1 MKKIESVIKKETVY
15 IALWTLVLS
24 VLMQAVFLVVGKWD
38 FKVITGNLLGGG
50 AAVLNFFLMCLGVQS
65 AVEKDER
72 DAKSMI
78 RMSQSL
84 RMFLLLAIAAFGAAF
99 PFFNTWA
106 VLISLFFPRIAI
118 VFRPRFNKDEGENQ
132 NEGE

>member
-1 MKKIESVIKKETVY
+1 MKKIEPVIKKETIY

-24 VLMQAVFLVVGKWD
+24 VFMQAVFLVLGKWD
-38 FKVITGNLLGGG
+38 FRVVTGNLLGGG

-118 VFRPRFNKDEGENQ
+118 IFRPRFNKDEGENQ